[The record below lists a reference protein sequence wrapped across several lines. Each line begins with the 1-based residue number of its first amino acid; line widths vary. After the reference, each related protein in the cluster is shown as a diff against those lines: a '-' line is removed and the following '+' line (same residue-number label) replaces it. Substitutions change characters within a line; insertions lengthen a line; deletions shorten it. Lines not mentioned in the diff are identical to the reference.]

1 MDVILMTM
9 NYMRQMTS
17 HDYELTTIKF
27 SIEYNYT

>member
-17 HDYELTTIKF
+17 HDYDVQLSTTTLEH
-27 SIEYNYT
+27 SR